1 VKFRSEQTLTVALV
15 LGVVGLFVFTV
26 HLPQKR
32 HLKQLAREY
41 RQQEADLLKAKEE
54 YAQLAELNKKV
65 TLLRNVV
72 HRLYKRMPAKGEFG
86 SSLEKIV
93 AGLNASKLVTE
104 EISPQSPVSEEK
116 FSELPIN
123 INFKG
128 SFENICTFLAGLEN
142 LDRLVR
148 IENLRLEGDT
158 SSTPVI
164 KARMVLNVYCSR
176 S

>member
-1 VKFRSEQTLTVALV
+1 MKLQSEQTLTVALI
-15 LGVVGLFVFTV
+15 LGVVGLYVFTV

-32 HLKQLAREY
+32 HLKRLEQDY
-41 RQQEADLLKAKEE
+41 RQQQEKLVKAKEE
-54 YAQLAELNKKV
+54 YSHLGELNKKV

-72 HRLYKRMPAKGEFG
+72 NRLYKRMPAKGEFG

-104 EISPQSPVSEEK
+104 EISPQSPKSEEK
-116 FSELPIN
+116 FSEMPIN

-128 SFENICTFLAGLEN
+128 NFENICTFLAGLEN
-142 LDRLVR
+142 LDRLIR

-158 SSTPVI
+158 GSTPVI

>member
-1 VKFRSEQTLTVALV
+1 MKLRSEQILTVALV
-15 LGVVGLFVFTV
+15 LGVAGLFVFTV

-32 HLKQLAREY
+32 HLKQLEQDY
-41 RQQEADLLKAKEE
+41 RQQEENLQKAKEE
-54 YAQLAELNKKV
+54 YSQLAELNKKV

-72 HRLYKRMPAKGEFG
+72 NRLYKRMPAKGEFG

-93 AGLNASKLVTE
+93 AGMNASKLVTE
-104 EISPQSPVSEEK
+104 EISPQSPVSTEK
-116 FSELPIN
+116 FSELPIK

-142 LDRLVR
+142 LDRLIR
-148 IENLRLEGDT
+148 IENLRLEGDAGP
-158 SSTPVI
+158 TPVI
-164 KARMVLNVYCSR
+164 KAKMVLNVYCSR